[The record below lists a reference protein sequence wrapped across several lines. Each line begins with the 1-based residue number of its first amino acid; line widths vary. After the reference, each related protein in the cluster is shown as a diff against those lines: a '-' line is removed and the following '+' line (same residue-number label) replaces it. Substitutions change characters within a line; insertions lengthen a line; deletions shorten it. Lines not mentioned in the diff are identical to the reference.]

1 MAERGVFSFQSTRP
15 MRGATSRFFL
25 NSEPFEI
32 SIHAPRAGRDWTLCL
47 PRWFRWDFNPRAP
60 CGARHNRSTNVNIK
74 IGFQSTRPVRGATP
88 QSYGLFRQNGIS
100 IHAPRA
106 GRDIVRRTA
115 RHPKNDFNPRAP
127 CGARQQRC
135 GVKLPAAAISIHAPR
150 AGRDPFLLTS
160 VNRLLN
166 FNPRAPCGARR
177 PRRNVSECGNKF
189 QSTRPV
195 RGATAAVSTRKLPH
209 LISIHAPRAGRDCWR
224 LRLRMCRFHF
234 NPRAPCG
241 ARRPFLA
248 LPCPA

>member
-1 MAERGVFSFQSTRP
+1 MMMAERGVFSFQSTRP

-127 CGARQQRC
+127 CGARPVFANIGEQ
-135 GVKLPAAAISIHAPR
+135 AI
-150 AGRDPFLLTS
+150 
-160 VNRLLN
+160 
-166 FNPRAPCGARR
+166 
-177 PRRNVSECGNKF
+177 KF

-195 RGATAAVSTRKLPH
+195 RGATAASECVGMREQ
-209 LISIHAPRAGRDCWR
+209 ISIHAPRAGRDRCR
-224 LRLRMCRFHF
+224 LHTQTPAPYF